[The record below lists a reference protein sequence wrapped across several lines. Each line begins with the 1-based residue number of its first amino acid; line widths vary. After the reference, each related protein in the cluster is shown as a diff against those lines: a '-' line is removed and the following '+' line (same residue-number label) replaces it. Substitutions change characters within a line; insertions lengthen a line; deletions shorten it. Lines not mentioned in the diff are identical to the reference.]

1 MVIAVASGKGGTG
14 KTTISTSLALVTPQ
28 VQFIDADVEEP
39 NAHIFLQPDHLIQQ
53 SAALKIPSIDLSVC
67 TRCGLCQEICEF
79 NALAVLPESEKGP
92 GNVFLFETLCHG
104 CGACYHLCPENAIT
118 ERAKEIGI
126 VESGVFQNLQDEN
139 CEFIHGVLN
148 LNESL
153 TTPVIKDVKEQI
165 DSQKTDII
173 DAPPGTS
180 CPMIEAV
187 EDSDYCILVTE
198 PTPFGLHD
206 LDLAVEVI
214 RQMDIP
220 HGVIVNR
227 SQDRHNIITDY
238 CGKRNIPILLQIPYS
253 KRIAEGYSKGIPLVK
268 IDPHYIKQFQE
279 LLLAIQNYYLKDI
292 SSALNQSLLFAD
304 PHFFDENAQ

>member
-1 MVIAVASGKGGTG
+1 MIIAVASGKGGTG
-14 KTTISTSLALVTPQ
+14 KTTISTSLALVASG

-67 TRCGLCQEICEF
+67 TRCGRCQEVCEF

-92 GNVFLFETLCHG
+92 GHVFLFETLCHG
-104 CGACYHLCPENAIT
+104 CGACFHLCPENAIT
-118 ERAKEIGI
+118 EREKEIGI
-126 VESGVFQNLQDEN
+126 VENGTFQNLQTEK

-153 TTPVIKDVKEQI
+153 TPPVIKAVKKKI
-165 DSQKTDII
+165 DNQKTVII

-187 EDSDYCILVTE
+187 EDSDFCILVTE

-227 SQDRHNIITDY
+227 SQNRDNIITDY
-238 CGKRNIPILLQIPYS
+238 CAKQHIPILLQIPYS

-268 IDPHYIKQFQE
+268 IDSSYIRVFQE
-279 LLLAIQNYYLKDI
+279 LILSIQNQGQI
-292 SSALNQSLLFAD
+292 SSFLNGPPLHKDLH
-304 PHFFDENAQ
+304 PRDENVL